1 MTLTEI
7 AIPTRDGQCPTQVF
21 TPSGLG
27 PWPAVIVFAD
37 AFGVRPAMSSV
48 AERICKEGYV
58 VLLPNLFYRLG
69 PFEAPDVKAVSSDQA
84 LRQAWFAKYLGAVSH
99 PTMRDDTES
108 LLQYTGTGADVMQR
122 KIGVVGYCMGGG
134 FAIAAAGNFPEQIA
148 AVASYHG
155 GRLAT
160 DKPESPHRH
169 ASTIKARV
177 YVGAAV
183 DDDSFPDD
191 MKERL
196 EKALSEARVNHTI
209 ETYAGCRHGWTLS
222 DTPAFNPAGAEKHYE
237 TMLSLFATAL
247 K

>member
-1 MTLTEI
+1 MMHAEI
-7 AIPTRDGQCPTQVF
+7 AIPTRDGECPTQVF
-21 TPSGLG
+21 TPTGEG
-27 PWPAVIVFAD
+27 PWPAVLVFAD
-37 AFGVRPAMSSV
+37 AFGVRPATSSV

-69 PFEAPDVKAVSSDQA
+69 PFEAPDVKAMSADA
-84 LRQAWFAKYLGAVSH
+84 ELRQAWFAKYLSAVSH
-99 PTMRDDTES
+99 PKMREDTAA
-108 LLQYTGTGADVMQR
+108 LLQYVGTRADVMQT

-196 EKALSEARVNHTI
+196 EIALREARVNYTL
-209 ETYAGCRHGWTLS
+209 ETYAGCRHGWTLA
-222 DTPAFNPAGAEKHYE
+222 DTPAFNAAGAEKHFD
-237 TMLSLFATAL
+237 TMLFLFATAL